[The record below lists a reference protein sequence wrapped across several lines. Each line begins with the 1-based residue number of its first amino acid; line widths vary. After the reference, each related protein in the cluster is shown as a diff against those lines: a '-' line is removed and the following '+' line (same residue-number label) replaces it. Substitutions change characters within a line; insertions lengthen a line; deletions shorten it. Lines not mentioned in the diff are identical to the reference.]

1 MAVIIPGILT
11 SDEKEYKQ
19 WLLVAERASGLVQID
34 VVDGKFANN
43 KTIGTDVI
51 LKYPSSCKLEV
62 QLMVTSPIDYVKRLK
77 SAEYIWRI
85 IFPFEI
91 AGDRTEVIDL
101 IKKSGRRAGLS
112 INPETPLY
120 AISSLMEKIDLLCIF
135 SASPGFSGKK
145 LSEMTYERIKEARA
159 SKPKLPL
166 EVDIGVNFETAP
178 KLAQAGADFLVATSV
193 LKNSDNYYKTYK
205 KLVKLVEN

>member
-85 IFPFEI
+85 IFP
-91 AGDRTEVIDL
+91 VI
-101 IKKSGRRAGLS
+101 
-112 INPETPLY
+112 
-120 AISSLMEKIDLLCIF
+120 
-135 SASPGFSGKK
+135 
-145 LSEMTYERIKEARA
+145 ERK
-159 SKPKLPL
+159 
-166 EVDIGVNFETAP
+166 
-178 KLAQAGADFLVATSV
+178 
-193 LKNSDNYYKTYK
+193 
-205 KLVKLVEN
+205 